1 TRANAAFFQSCMQL
15 TGDLMNHLSVDET
28 AGDIDRIRTAI
39 GQTDGLVAYG
49 GSLGTIYGTA
59 YLEHYGDHVKALAID
74 GVVDHSVDWPTIIS
88 RNDISV
94 QQSFDRFARWC
105 AGEPACALHGQ
116 DVYAAYDA
124 AVAAQ
129 PVVRKLATQ
138 FLAAGRD

>member
-1 TRANAAFFQSCMQL
+1 M
-15 TGDLMNHLSVDET
+15 
-28 AGDIDRIRTAI
+28 AGRWAP
-39 GQTDGLVAYG
+39 
-49 GSLGTIYGTA
+49 IYGTA
-59 YLEHYGDHVKALAID
+59 YLERYGDHVKTLVID
-74 GVVDHSVDWPTIIS
+74 GVVDHSVDWTTIIS

-94 QQSFDRFARWC
+94 QQSFDRFVRWC

-138 FLAAGRD
+138 FLAAGQRPERRLVR